1 MLATAEKDLRLC
13 TIISDQIALGVSIG
27 LALVLRLYL
36 PVFTHTEAPQL
47 EHGTY
52 LLRYLALGVLWYS
65 CMSGTGN
72 YVVSLS
78 SRGRVWNAIKG
89 TALFTAIVLAVAF
102 FRWTLFSRAAVLLFV
117 ILGTVV
123 TVSLRY
129 LIPYVLMR
137 LLGHRDTICM
147 LLIGDGEWASH
158 VAALLQENFGC
169 SVTHRPRL
177 TLAGVEATPDTD
189 RAGLEL
195 LLRELRPD
203 EVILAQQGGTLDEIR
218 GLLNLCNQYRVPWH
232 FVPTLEQLVFTNVR
246 TQLLGGVPVIGVKS
260 CSLSVFDLLIKRVI
274 DVSVASLMLLFAAPV
289 MAVVWIAV
297 RLTSPGP
304 AIFVQKRIGHKGRVF
319 DFYKFRTMYVDREEN
334 VHQEYVKQWIAN
346 QAHSGT
352 EQKATFKIVGD
363 KRITRV
369 GKVLRRYSL
378 DELPQIVNVLKGDMS
393 LVGPRPALLYEIE
406 LYKEWHKERLEGIP
420 GLTGLWQVAGR
431 NNISFDDMVKLD
443 LEYLRNWKPSEDLK
457 VLLKTVPVVLSGS
470 GH

>member
-1 MLATAEKDLRLC
+1 M
-13 TIISDQIALGVSIG
+13 
-27 LALVLRLYL
+27 
-36 PVFTHTEAPQL
+36 
-47 EHGTY
+47 
-52 LLRYLALGVLWYS
+52 
-65 CMSGTGN
+65 
-72 YVVSLS
+72 
-78 SRGRVWNAIKG
+78 
-89 TALFTAIVLAVAF
+89 
-102 FRWTLFSRAAVLLFV
+102 
-117 ILGTVV
+117 
-123 TVSLRY
+123 
-129 LIPYVLMR
+129 
-137 LLGHRDTICM
+137 
-147 LLIGDGEWASH
+147 
-158 VAALLQENFGC
+158 
-169 SVTHRPRL
+169 
-177 TLAGVEATPDTD
+177 AGVEATPESD

-203 EVILAQQGGTLDEIR
+203 EVILAQQGGTLDEIS

-260 CSLSVFDLLIKRVI
+260 CSLSVFDLLIKRFI

-352 EQKATFKIVGD
+352 ERKATFKIVGD